1 MLRLREAAW
10 EQLYWL
16 KHLTLE
22 HWVSNDGDGLLEHII
37 AELMGD
43 KSLYDL
49 VHTELR
55 VPWLATEL
63 PNEDLIIPEVS
74 AIKDLLNLIG
84 SLSSFETLFD
94 HVWWEFKL
102 A

>member
-1 MLRLREAAW
+1 MIGNNW
-10 EQLYWL
+10 DGF
-16 KHLTLE
+16 LE
-22 HWVSNDGDGLLEHII
+22 NVVS
-37 AELMGD
+37 ELMSY
-43 KSLYDL
+43 KSLHDL
-49 VHTELR
+49 VHTELS
-55 VPWLATEL
+55 VPWLEAEL